1 MTSDAERVGNHSWP
15 SLFRTER
22 RRRRRRERSGQQE
35 RRQRDVKRD
44 R

>member
-22 RRRRRRERSGQQE
+22 GRRRRERSGQHE